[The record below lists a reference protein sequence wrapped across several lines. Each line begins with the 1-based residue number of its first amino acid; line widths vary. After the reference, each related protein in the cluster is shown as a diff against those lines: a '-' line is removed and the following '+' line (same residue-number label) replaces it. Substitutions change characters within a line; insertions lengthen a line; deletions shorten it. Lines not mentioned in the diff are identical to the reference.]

1 MYLVL
6 KIKLLVFL
14 RQVHLYEQC
23 LGEKRNQAKLKQKQS
38 EENKKEALRN
48 RIKLKKERNKLEKKI
63 N

>member
-38 EENKKEALRN
+38 EENKKEAL
-48 RIKLKKERNKLEKKI
+48 
-63 N
+63 